1 MSTATGPVH
10 GGAPPGTM
18 PPTRMQQL
26 LPSAP
31 SSTVNPFADELGSH
45 RTAQPCAV
53 VIFGATGDLTKR
65 KLVPS
70 LMGLAKDGLLP
81 PGFAVVG
88 FARRPWSDDA
98 FRAELADG
106 VRQFGRSDTAA
117 AFGQLADG
125 FVYHQGD
132 FADPAAYRT
141 LQQRLDQIDRAR
153 GTAGNRIFYLA
164 TPPSAYSS
172 ILHNLAA
179 SGLSSETNGRTARV
193 IVEKPF
199 GRDLPTATALNEQV
213 RAAFQERQVFRI
225 DHYLGKETVQNILA
239 LRFANGIFE
248 PLWNEKFVDH
258 VQITVAESIG
268 VGSRGGYFE
277 ESGIVRD
284 MIQNHL
290 MQVLSLV
297 AMEPPVALTADAV
310 RDEKVKVLRAIR
322 SFRPEEVAAATVR
335 AQYGRGSFSG
345 DEVCSYTEEEGVPS
359 DSTTETYAAVR
370 LQVDNW
376 RWSGTPFFLRAGK
389 RLTRRVTEVAIHFKQ
404 PPHLLFEGGRP
415 LQPNVLLLRVQP
427 DEGVALRFGAKVPGP
442 DLRVRDVRMDF
453 RYGTAFGGE
462 TADAYERLLLDAM
475 LGDGTLFA
483 RRDEVEQAWRIV
495 DSIVAGWRQ
504 SGARPD
510 AYASGTWG
518 PERADALLGEGRQ
531 WRKP

>member
-1 MSTATGPVH
+1 MANITVPTASVT
-10 GGAPPGTM
+10 
-18 PPTRMQQL
+18 
-26 LPSAP
+26 S
-31 SSTVNPFADELGSH
+31 NPLADEL
-45 RTAQPCAV
+45 RTARTVRPCVV

-88 FARRPWSDDA
+88 FARRAWTDES

-106 VRQFGRSDTAA
+106 VRQFGRPDTSSQFDAMADAFSFHQSDFGETAGYVA
-117 AFGQLADG
+117 LKQKLE
-125 FVYHQGD
+125 
-132 FADPAAYRT
+132 
-141 LQQRLDQIDRAR
+141 QIDRQR

-172 ILHNLAA
+172 ILQNLATT
-179 SGLSSETNGRTARV
+179 GLSVEKDGKFARV

-199 GRDLPTATALNEQV
+199 GRDIATAVALNDQV
-213 RAAFQERQVFRI
+213 RAAFHERQVFRI

-277 ESGIVRD
+277 ESGIIRD

-290 MQVLSLV
+290 MQVLTLV
-297 AMEPPVALTADAV
+297 AMEPPTSLTADAV
-310 RDEKVKVLRAIR
+310 RDEKVKVLQAIR
-322 SFRPEEVAAATVR
+322 SFRPEEVDEATVR
-335 AQYGRGSFSG
+335 AQYTRGSFG
-345 DEVCSYTEEEGVPS
+345 GEEVKGYRDEEGVAAE
-359 DSTTETYAAVR
+359 STTETYAAVR
-370 LQVDNW
+370 LHVNNW
-376 RWSGTPFFLRAGK
+376 RWARTPFVLRSGK
-389 RLTRRVTEVAIHFKQ
+389 RLPRRVTEVAIHFKQ
-404 PPHLLFEGGRP
+404 PPHLLFEGGKP
-415 LQPNVLLLRVQP
+415 LLPNVLLLRIQP

-442 DLRVRDVRMDF
+442 DVRIRDVRMDF

-462 TADAYERLLLDAM
+462 TADAYERLLLDSM

-483 RRDEVEQAWRIV
+483 RADEVEEAWRIV
-495 DSIVAGWRQ
+495 DSIVAGWKQ
-504 SGARPD
+504 SAQRPD
-510 AYASGTWG
+510 EYVAGTWG
-518 PERADALLGEGRQ
+518 PERAEQLLLTGRA

>member
-1 MSTATGPVH
+1 MSQTNQLAT
-10 GGAPPGTM
+10 PPLGN
-18 PPTRMQQL
+18 PLAEELR
-26 LPSAP
+26 SA
-31 SSTVNPFADELGSH
+31 
-45 RTAQPCAV
+45 RTAKPCAL

-88 FARRPWSDDA
+88 FARRPWTDES
-98 FRAELADG
+98 FRAELAEG
-106 VRQFGRSDTAA
+106 VTQFGRSDTQA
-117 AFGQLADG
+117 AFEALGEA
-125 FVYHQGD
+125 FVYQQGD
-132 FADPAAYRT
+132 FADAKAYEE
-141 LQQRLDQIDRAR
+141 LKQKLDLLDRKH

-172 ILHNLAA
+172 ILQHLAA
-179 SGLSSETNGRTARV
+179 AGLSTEQDGRFSRI

-199 GRDLPTATALNEQV
+199 GRDLQTAEALNEQV
-213 RAAFQERQVFRI
+213 REGFKERQVFRI

-277 ESGIVRD
+277 ESGIIRD

-297 AMEPPVALTADAV
+297 AMEPPAALTADAV
-310 RDEKVKVLRAIR
+310 RDEKVKVLKSIR
-322 SFRPEEVAAATVR
+322 SFQPQDVEQATVR
-335 AQYGRGSFSG
+335 AQYTHGSFG
-345 DEVCSYTEEEGVPS
+345 GEEVNGYCEEEGVAAA
-359 DSTTETYAAVR
+359 STTETYAAVR
-370 LQVDNW
+370 LQVENW
-376 RWSGTPFFLRAGK
+376 RWSGTPFYLRAGK
-389 RLTRRVTEVAIHFKQ
+389 RMPRRVTEVAIQFKQ
-404 PPHLLFEGGRP
+404 PPHLLFEAGKP
-415 LQPNVLLLRVQP
+415 PQPNILLLRIQP

-442 DLRVRDVRMDF
+442 DMRIRDVRMDF

-483 RRDEVEQAWRIV
+483 RRDEVEEAWRIV
-495 DSIVAGWRQ
+495 DSIVNGWKQ
-504 SGARPD
+504 SSHRP
-510 AYASGTWG
+510 ATYPAGTWG
-518 PERADALLGEGRQ
+518 PAEADALLSANRQ

>member
-1 MSTATGPVH
+1 
-10 GGAPPGTM
+10 
-18 PPTRMQQL
+18 
-26 LPSAP
+26 
-31 SSTVNPFADELGSH
+31 
-45 RTAQPCAV
+45 

-81 PGFAVVG
+81 PGFGVVG
-88 FARRPWSDDA
+88 FARRPWSDAA
-98 FRAELADG
+98 FRAELLDG
-106 VRQFGRSDTAA
+106 VRQFGRSETEPCFAA
-117 AFGQLADG
+117 LAES
-125 FVYHQGD
+125 FVYQQGD
-132 FADPAAYRT
+132 FADPEAYRALAGK
-141 LQQRLDQIDRAR
+141 LQQIDRQH

-164 TPPSAYSS
+164 TPPSAYSN
-172 ILHNLAA
+172 ILQHLAA
-179 SGLSSETNGRTARV
+179 SGLSAEQDGRTARV

-199 GRDLPTATALNEQV
+199 GRDLATAEALNEQL
-213 RAAFQERQVFRI
+213 RAGFRERQVFRI

-277 ESGIVRD
+277 ESGIIRD

-297 AMEPPVALTADAV
+297 AMEPPAALSADAV
-310 RDEKVKVLRAIR
+310 RDEKVKVLKSIR
-322 SFRPEEVAAATVR
+322 SFRPEDVARATVR
-335 AQYGRGSFSG
+335 AQYARSSFG
-345 DEVCSYTEEEGVPS
+345 GEVVPGYTEEEGVPAGS
-359 DSTTETYAAVR
+359 NTETYAAVR
-370 LQVDNW
+370 LQIENW

-389 RLTRRVTEVAIHFKQ
+389 RLPRRVTEVAIQFKQ
-404 PPHLLFEGGRP
+404 PPHLLFEGGKP
-415 LQPNVLLLRVQP
+415 PHPNVLLLRIQP

-442 DLRVRDVRMDF
+442 DLRIRDVRMDF

-483 RRDEVEQAWRIV
+483 RRDEVEEAWRIV
-495 DSIVAGWRQ
+495 DSIVHGWKQ
-504 SGARPD
+504 SAARPESHP
-510 AYASGTWG
+510 AGTWG
-518 PERADALLGEGRQ
+518 PEAADRLIGESRQ

>member
-1 MSTATGPVH
+1 
-10 GGAPPGTM
+10 
-18 PPTRMQQL
+18 
-26 LPSAP
+26 
-31 SSTVNPFADELGSH
+31 VNPLGDELRSA
-45 RTAQPCAV
+45 RTARPCAL

-88 FARRPWSDDA
+88 FARRPWTDA
-98 FRAELADG
+98 EFRTELAGG
-106 VRQFGRSDTAA
+106 VRQFGRSETEPC
-117 AFGQLADG
+117 FTTLADS
-125 FVYHQGD
+125 FHYQQGE
-132 FADPAAYRT
+132 FNDPAAYAALAAK
-141 LQQRLDQIDRAR
+141 LQQIDRR
-153 GTAGNRIFYLA
+153 HGTAGNRIFYLA

-172 ILHNLAA
+172 ILQHLAA
-179 SGLSSETNGRTARV
+179 SGLSAEHDGRTARV

-199 GRDLPTATALNEQV
+199 GRDLATAEALNEQL
-213 RAAFQERQVFRI
+213 RAGFRERQVFRI

-277 ESGIVRD
+277 ESGIIRD

-297 AMEPPVALTADAV
+297 AMEPPAALTADAV
-310 RDEKVKVLRAIR
+310 RDEKVKVLKSIR
-322 SFRPEEVAAATVR
+322 SFRPEDVAAATVR
-335 AQYGRGSFSG
+335 AQYAQSSFCG
-345 DEVCSYTEEEGVPS
+345 EVVPGYTEEEGVPAT
-359 DSTTETYAAVR
+359 STTETYAAVR
-370 LQVDNW
+370 LQIENW

-389 RLTRRVTEVAIHFKQ
+389 RLPRRVTEVAIQFKQ
-404 PPHLLFEGGRP
+404 PPHLLFEGGKP
-415 LQPNVLLLRVQP
+415 PHPNVLLLRIQP

-442 DLRVRDVRMDF
+442 DLRIRDVRMDF
-453 RYGTAFGGE
+453 RYGAAFGGE

-483 RRDEVEQAWRIV
+483 RRDEVEEAWRIV
-495 DSIVAGWRQ
+495 DSIVHGWRQ
-504 SGARPD
+504 SASRPESHP
-510 AYASGTWG
+510 AGTWG
-518 PERADALLGEGRQ
+518 PAAADLLLGPGRQ